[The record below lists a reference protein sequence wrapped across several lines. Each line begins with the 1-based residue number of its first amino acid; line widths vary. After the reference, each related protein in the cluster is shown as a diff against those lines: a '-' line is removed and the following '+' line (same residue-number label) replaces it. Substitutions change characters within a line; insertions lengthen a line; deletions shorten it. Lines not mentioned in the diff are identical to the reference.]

1 MYFFHDLQKGICQS
15 RKAPLFISLSR
26 FSEVRCLPW
35 SCALFSQTQ
44 TMFLFKYKY
53 SAPLPIFQNTNHFKY
68 KYSAPLLI
76 LRNTNYLFKCVL
88 RLLVLLPLRSNKF
101 LTAICWDFSAT
112 SSLNVEFISEWSV
125 LGINPIVSQILE
137 NEMTALYFK
146 SMQHNSLNTDVHI
159 RYNQIRLASHGI

>member
-1 MYFFHDLQKGICQS
+1 MYFFHDLQKGICRS

-101 LTAICWDFSAT
+101 LTAICWDFSST
-112 SSLNVEFISEWSV
+112 SSLKCWIHLRVECI
-125 LGINPIVSQILE
+125 G
-137 NEMTALYFK
+137 
-146 SMQHNSLNTDVHI
+146 
-159 RYNQIRLASHGI
+159 NQSNCFTNLRKWNDSAVF

>member
-1 MYFFHDLQKGICQS
+1 MYFFHDLQKGICRS

-53 SAPLPIFQNTNHFKY
+53 SAPLPILQNTNYFKYKYSAPPPIFRNTNYFKYKYSASLPILRNTNYFKY
-68 KYSAPLLI
+68 KYSAPLPM
-76 LRNTNYLFKCVL
+76 LRSKNYLFKCVL

-101 LTAICWDFSAT
+101 LTAICWDFSST
-112 SSLNVEFISEWSV
+112 SSLKCWIHLRVECI
-125 LGINPIVSQILE
+125 GN
-137 NEMTALYFK
+137 
-146 SMQHNSLNTDVHI
+146 
-159 RYNQIRLASHGI
+159 